1 MTITIDGT
9 KITLPD
15 GTTKNNARFRQF
27 DTNTQSL
34 TTSYAIGTYLLIDL
48 QYNSSY
54 TNPVPLDGWSNPTGL
69 NPAAPYLTNSQ
80 YPQAWRP
87 AHNNPGNII
96 GGTWYSRG
104 SSLFQALI
112 VRVA

>member
-1 MTITIDGT
+1 MTITIDGI

-15 GTTKNNARFRQF
+15 GTTKNNALFRQF
-27 DTNTQSL
+27 DTNTISL

-48 QYNSSY
+48 QYHPSY
-54 TNPVPLDGWSNPTGL
+54 TNPIPLDGWYNPLGL
-69 NPAAPYLTNSQ
+69 NPAAPYSTNSM

-87 AHNNPGNII
+87 VTSNPGNIL